1 MGCNVGGGKVSVARG
16 EIGADGHW
24 FETLAA
30 HMGETYLRYSFT
42 KGTEQEVEYLA
53 DALGLSAGS
62 RILDVGCG
70 PGRHSLAF
78 ARRGMRVHGVDIST
92 TFVDVAMAS
101 AEREG
106 LADLATFERLDAR
119 VADFPPIFDAAICLC
134 QGAFGLMDHLS
145 HDIEVLA
152 GIAGALRP
160 GGAFAL
166 SAFSAYFVVK
176 YHDEANFD
184 ADSGVSS
191 EATVVHNAAGEEMGA
206 ELRTG
211 CFTPRELRLMCRQAG
226 LSVEAVHSV
235 EPGAYGSHAPTP
247 ESPEFLVLGHRW

>member
-1 MGCNVGGGKVSVARG
+1 MSRG
-16 EIGADGHW
+16 EVGPEGHW
-24 FETLAA
+24 FEALAT

-42 KGTEQEVEYLA
+42 KGTEQEVAYLV
-53 DALGLSAGS
+53 DALGLVEGS

-70 PGRHSLAF
+70 PGRHALAL
-78 ARRGMRVHGVDIST
+78 ARRGMRVHGIDISSS
-92 TFVDVAMAS
+92 FVEVARDS
-101 AEREG
+101 AQREG
-106 LADLATFERLDAR
+106 LGEVATFERLDAR
-119 VADFPPIFDAAICLC
+119 MADFPPIFDAAICLC

-145 HDIEVLA
+145 HDLEVLA
-152 GIAGALRP
+152 GVAGALKP

-176 YHDEANFD
+176 YHEDAVFD
-184 ADSGVSS
+184 AATGVAT
-191 EATVVHNAAGEEMGA
+191 EATTVRNSAGEALEA

-226 LSVEAVHSV
+226 LSVDAIHSV
-235 EPGAYGSHAPTP
+235 EPGGYGPHLATP

>member
-1 MGCNVGGGKVSVARG
+1 VARG
-16 EIGADGHW
+16 EVGAEGHW
-24 FETLAA
+24 FEALAS

-42 KGTEQEVEYLA
+42 KGTDQEVAYLV
-53 DALGLSAGS
+53 DALGLVEGS

-70 PGRHSLAF
+70 PGRHALAF
-78 ARRGMRVHGVDIST
+78 ARRGMRVHGIDISSS
-92 TFVDVAMAS
+92 FVEVARDA
-101 AEREG
+101 AQREG
-106 LADLATFERLDAR
+106 LGDVATFERLDAR

-145 HDIEVLA
+145 HDLEVLA
-152 GIAGALRP
+152 GVAGALKP

-176 YHDEANFD
+176 YHEDAVFD
-184 ADSGVSS
+184 AATGVAS
-191 EATVVHNAAGEEMGA
+191 EATTVRNAAGEGLEA

-235 EPGAYGSHAPTP
+235 EPGGYGPHPATP

>member
-1 MGCNVGGGKVSVARG
+1 MARG
-16 EIGADGHW
+16 EVGADGHW
-24 FETLAA
+24 FEALAS

-42 KGTEQEVEYLA
+42 KGTDQEVDYLL
-53 DALGLSAGS
+53 DALGLSAGA

-70 PGRHSLAF
+70 PGRHALAL
-78 ARRGMRVHGVDIST
+78 ARRGMRVHGFDISEA
-92 TFVDVAMAS
+92 FVEVARA
-101 AEREG
+101 AAVREG
-106 LADLATFERLDAR
+106 LSEVATFERLDAR

-145 HDIEVLA
+145 HDLEVLS
-152 GIAGALRP
+152 GMAGALRP

-166 SAFSAYFVVK
+166 SAFSAYFAVK
-176 YHDEANFD
+176 YHDNAVFD
-184 ADSGVSS
+184 AATGVSS
-191 EATVVHNAAGEEMGA
+191 ESTTVLNATGEQMAA

-211 CFTPRELRLMCRQAG
+211 CFTPRELRLMCRQVG

-235 EPGAYGSHAPTP
+235 EPGAYGSHPATP

>member
-1 MGCNVGGGKVSVARG
+1 MARG

-24 FETLAA
+24 FEALAT

-42 KGTEQEVEYLA
+42 KGTEQEVEYLTG
-53 DALGLSAGS
+53 ALGLGSGS

-70 PGRHSLAF
+70 PGRHSLAL
-78 ARRGMRVHGVDIST
+78 ARRGMRVHGVDISSA
-92 TFVDVAMAS
+92 FVEVARAT
-101 AEREG
+101 AESQG

-119 VADFPPIFDAAICLC
+119 VADLPPIFDAAICLC

-145 HDIEVLA
+145 HDMEVLA

-166 SAFSAYFVVK
+166 SAFSAYFAVK
-176 YHDEANFD
+176 YHDGATFD
-184 ADSGVSS
+184 ADTGVSS
-191 EATVVHNAAGEEMGA
+191 EATVVHNAAGDQLDA

-211 CFTPRELRLMCRQAG
+211 CFTPRELRLMCRQVG